1 MLATATNT
9 RDTLDRLEIAK
20 PCPVDWESMPGD
32 ERIRSCD
39 QCHKNVYNLSGMSRD
54 EAQEL
59 ILEQEGRRCVRFL
72 RRADGTVLTHDC
84 PVGLARV
91 RRKICNG
98 FVRCAALLC
107 FVFTSLT
114 GCGSKTRNDDGKM
127 PAQSV
132 IQNPQQ
138 LVGEIHVPRDCE
150 LLLGRIALPAKVA
163 VPGLTGLKRE

>member
-1 MLATATNT
+1 MKTQQNFLDAIDIATPCDASWEGMYGDDRT
-9 RDTLDRLEIAK
+9 RFCAVCRL
-20 PCPVDWESMPGD
+20 
-32 ERIRSCD
+32 
-39 QCHKNVYNLSGMSRD
+39 NVYNLSGMSRD

-84 PVGLARV
+84 PVGLAKV